1 MGYFKKIAA
10 AGVFAMMATGASAAT
25 CGSGGYSISLDPATA
40 CYAYGTGNLTGN
52 LDGNSPNSKDPILLG
67 ESSGKN
73 TFTLVSGPV
82 ISGLMLLDKS
92 DSGGDV
98 KEGALSGTLSG
109 GKSGSFT
116 LSDVSSYSSLIVA
129 LKVGGGNSGFDWAAF
144 KVASAGVFDFLVNFQ
159 KGGGLSHVNVYGV
172 EDVAP
177 APVPL
182 PASALLLLGGVGGL
196 AALRRRRKAA

>member
-1 MGYFKKIAA
+1 MGYLKKIAA
-10 AGVFAMMATGASAAT
+10 VGVFALMATGASAAT
-25 CGSGGYSISLDPATA
+25 CGGGDYSISLDPATA
-40 CYAYGTGNLTGN
+40 CYAYGTGNVNGN
-52 LDGNSPNSKDPILLG
+52 AKHDPILNG
-67 ESSGKN
+67 ATVGNN

-82 ISGLMLLDKS
+82 ISGLTLLDKS

-116 LSDVSSYSSLIVA
+116 LNDVSPYSSLIVA
-129 LKVGGGNSGFDWAAF
+129 LKVGGGKDGFDWAAF
-144 KVASAGVFDFLVNFQ
+144 KVAGAGVFDFLVNFK

-182 PASALLLLGGVGGL
+182 PASALLLLGGVGGF
-196 AALRRRRKAA
+196 AALRRRKKAA